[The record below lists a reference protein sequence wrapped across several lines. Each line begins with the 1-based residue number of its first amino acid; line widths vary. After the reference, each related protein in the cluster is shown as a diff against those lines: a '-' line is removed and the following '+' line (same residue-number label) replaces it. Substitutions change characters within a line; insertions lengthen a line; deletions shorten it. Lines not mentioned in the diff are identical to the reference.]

1 MMQGNMLPKEHGNPS
16 EPEPE
21 PELKEVYEM
30 ADTEFKIMIVI
41 QLNETQENTDKGV
54 RKSMS
59 DSNEK
64 YYKGDR
70 IHHYKYTL

>member
-1 MMQGNMLPKEHGNPS
+1 MMQGNIMLPKEHSNPS
-16 EPEPE
+16 EPE

>member
-1 MMQGNMLPKEHGNPS
+1 MMMQGNIMLPKERSNPS
-16 EPEPE
+16 EPE